1 MHLDIAIAKLIEA
14 DHSNNINEKNDLLN
28 SLKKYQYKST
38 ILQTFIALDNIVNKN
53 KFECI
58 DDYMKENTLENLP
71 FLVQQLTQNLSSY
84 NNDVGLNINSVYLI
98 DNGKITTQLPSHY
111 KFDRAILSMLNINP
125 TSLDK
130 DNLIV
135 PVFSNTIRIFYNI
148 AVIRYQP
155 TTEQIN
161 TLLKMNISKFM
172 VNDCYYDNIFDE
184 NILRLKTFRT

>member
-1 MHLDIAIAKLIEA
+1 VHLDIAIAKLIEA

-28 SLKKYQYKST
+28 TLKKYQYKST
-38 ILQTFIALDNIVNKN
+38 ILQTFIVLDNIINEN
-53 KFECI
+53 KFHCI
-58 DDYMKENTLENLP
+58 DDYLKENTLENLP
-71 FLVQQLTQNLSSY
+71 ILVEQLTQNLSSY
-84 NNDVGLNINSVYLI
+84 NSDDGLNINSVYLI
-98 DNGKITTQLPSHY
+98 DNGKITAQLPSHY
-111 KFDRAILSMLNINP
+111 KFDRAILSMLNINS

-161 TLLKMNISKFM
+161 TLLEMNISKFM